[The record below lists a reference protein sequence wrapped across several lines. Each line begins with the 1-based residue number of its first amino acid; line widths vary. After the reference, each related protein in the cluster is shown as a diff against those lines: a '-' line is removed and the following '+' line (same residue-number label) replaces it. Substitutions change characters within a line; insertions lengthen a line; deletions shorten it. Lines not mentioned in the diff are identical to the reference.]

1 MLSRELVE
9 EATRQLTICNACRYC
24 EGYCPVFQAI
34 ELKRDF
40 AKGDVVFTA
49 HLCHD
54 CRACYY
60 ACMYSPPHEFAINVP
75 QVLSQI
81 RVESYQDWSWPSWLG
96 RSFTDRRVGNAVS
109 AIAVGIVIILSL
121 VLIGPYRLFTAHR
134 GPGTFYEVIPFFA
147 MVVPAFALVFYG
159 FAIWIAGGARFWRE
173 AGSVLGRGKGLRALA
188 EAAGDALRLKGL
200 KGGGPGCYYPG
211 AKPSFGRRLYH
222 SLVFYGFMSALASTI
237 LAALYQDVLHRLPPY
252 SLTSAPVIFGSLG
265 GVAMIIGICG
275 LILIKWQSD
284 PKPAGTDAPKLD
296 YSFLIILGLSSLS
309 GMLTLALR
317 STPAMGSALV
327 IHLGLI
333 AALFVTAPYGKFV
346 HALYRSLALIMYR
359 LAPTCSAHEISP
371 SSLDKE

>member
-9 EATRQLTICNACRYC
+9 EASRQLTICNACRYC

-40 AKGDVVFTA
+40 VNGDVVFMA

-121 VLIGPYRLFTAHR
+121 VLIGPSRLFTAHR
-134 GPGTFYEVIPFFA
+134 GPGAFYAVIPFFA

-159 FAIWIAGGARFWRE
+159 IAIWIAGGARFWRE
-173 AGSVLGRGKGLRALA
+173 AGSVLGNGKGLRALA
-188 EAAGDALRLKGL
+188 TAAGDALRLKGL

-237 LAALYQDVLHRLPPY
+237 LAAFYQDVLHRLPPY

-265 GVAMIIGICG
+265 GVAMIVGICG
-275 LILIKWQSD
+275 LIFIKWKSD

-317 STPAMGSALV
+317 STSAMGSALV
-327 IHLGLI
+327 IHLALI

-359 LAPTCSAHEISP
+359 LAQTCSGLDISP
-371 SSLDKE
+371 SSSDKE